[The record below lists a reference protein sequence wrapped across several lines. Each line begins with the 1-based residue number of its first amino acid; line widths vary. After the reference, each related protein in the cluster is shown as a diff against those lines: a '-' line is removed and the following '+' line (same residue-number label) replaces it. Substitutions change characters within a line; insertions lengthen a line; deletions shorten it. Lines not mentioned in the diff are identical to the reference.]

1 MNEALAFLNSLFT
14 VIAGLALIL
23 FGAAWLTLLPSL
35 GLAWVMGWL

>member
-14 VIAGLALIL
+14 VIAGLSLIL

-35 GLAWVMGWL
+35 GLAWLAGWL